1 MLCVIGCGNST
12 RCDDG
17 AGVLVAQALQARL
30 RQHPHPGVRV
40 FDAGTGGME
49 VMFQARGAG
58 KLIIVDASSSGS
70 EAGAIFKVPGQEL
83 EQQAEPAYSLH
94 DFRWQHALAAGR
106 KIFGA
111 AFPSDV
117 TVYLIEAQCLGFG
130 LELSPPVLAA
140 AHQVIGYIQES
151 ISQYPR
157 PEPASAG
164 AALPA
169 SAPSSPAPA
178 PAPAPAREISREISI
193 AQGNLYL
200 SRELCETYLR
210 GAVSVALLAREQNV
224 LIVPL
229 TQQSGGGLLLKQRNA
244 RGDRVIH
251 AQEFFRD
258 QGFLEDFEERSAAVL
273 WSSEAAALVVS
284 GCPRIEAK
292 A

>member
-12 RCDDG
+12 RSDDG
-17 AGVLVAQALQARL
+17 VGVFVAQALRARQRL
-30 RQHPHPGVRV
+30 VPHPGVRV

-49 VMFQARGAG
+49 VMFQARGAS

-83 EQQAEPAYSLH
+83 EHEAEPAYSLH
-94 DFRWQHALAAGR
+94 NFRWQHALAAGR

-117 TVYLIEAQCLGFG
+117 TVYLIEAQSLGFG

-140 AHQVIGYIQES
+140 AHRVSGFIQDS
-151 ISQYPR
+151 IDQYPR
-157 PEPASAG
+157 PG
-164 AALPA
+164 AAAADGPGETLPGTDA
-169 SAPSSPAPA
+169 QAPPP
-178 PAPAPAREISREISI
+178 REVSI
-193 AQGNLYL
+193 AQGNFYL
-200 SRELCETYLR
+200 SREICETYLR

-229 TQQSGGGLLLKQRNA
+229 TRQSGGGLLLKQRNA

-258 QGFLEDFEERSAAVL
+258 KGFLEDFEERTAAVR
-273 WSSEAAALVVS
+273 WNSEAAALVVS